1 MVTCHMYFE
10 LQSSEL
16 GPHVTQIGLS
26 PKCDRE
32 KKSDRGMLCV
42 TMCVSGC
49 RVIQWTPRAHLRQAL
64 KPKISKNSIFEIR
77 LAARS
82 NSNSNWHLHGP
93 VGHATGARCE

>member
-1 MVTCHMYFE
+1 MRISAVIST
-10 LQSSEL
+10 SL
-16 GPHVTQIGLS
+16 GLGELS

-82 NSNSNWHLHGP
+82 NLSWSRSAKLLQSQVYKN
-93 VGHATGARCE
+93 RDFK